1 MGAKALG
8 GVSGITDTLG
18 LTDSGAAADL
28 YADATDSQRAI
39 LRRLDA
45 IDLPD
50 IEKLKVALQS
60 PELVGLL
67 EAEQLDP
74 TALED
79 IEQDP
84 RLAETQLQALRGLQ
98 ERSQEGLTQADKFA
112 IEEGLEQ
119 AAQQEKA
126 TRASI
131 ERDLAERGLADSG
144 TALMSKLQG
153 SQASANRARDNAR
166 ALAMQSIQSK
176 QQALQNAGQLAGQIQ
191 GQDFSRQSQI
201 AAAKDRIAQAN
212 AQNRQQVSGQNLA
225 ARQNIANQ
233 RANIQNQQQLY
244 NKGLYQQQF
253 QNQLSKA
260 GAQNQATQNLA
271 NTYAQQAG
279 AKAQADANTIGT
291 LAGLGAAFASDVRV
305 KTDIEDGGNK
315 VREMMDELTPYE
327 YDYTGEFAEQ
337 RPERQVG
344 VMAQDL
350 EESDLGQQFV
360 EEDVDGVKKVDY
372 GKMGSTQL
380 SMIADLHRRLKELEG
395 KE

>member
-1 MGAKALG
+1 MGGKALG
-8 GVSGITDTLG
+8 GVTDALG
-18 LTDSGAAADL
+18 LTDTSGAAAL
-28 YADATDSQRAI
+28 SKKAAKQSQIAVD
-39 LRRLDA
+39 RLDA

-84 RLAETQLQALRGLQ
+84 RLAEAQLQALRGLQ

-144 TALMSKLQG
+144 TALISKLQG

-279 AKAQADANTIGT
+279 AKAQADANTIG
-291 LAGLGAAFASDVRV
+291 AVANVGAAFAKASDIRV

-327 YDYTGEFAEQ
+327 YDYIGKFAEQ
-337 RPERQVG
+337 SPERQVG